1 MKTLESTMDRK
12 ILFLALATVLNASSA
27 HALGDHAGGHHA
39 DSQSIGLPGVA
50 SRVTRAVEV
59 EMRDTMRF
67 APAEIQV
74 SPNETIRF
82 VVRNLGKARHEMVLG
97 KEQDLKAHNEEMK
110 KAPEM
115 IHADKNSVTVS
126 PGQVGEIVWTFTR
139 AGTVNFACLQ
149 PGHFDAGMKGRILV
163 GKKSSNKENHAEHK
177 H

>member
-1 MKTLESTMDRK
+1 MKTLEINMERK
-12 ILFLALATVLNASSA
+12 ILFVALVTVLSASSV

-39 DSQSIGLPGVA
+39 DSQSIGSPGGA
-50 SRVTRAVEV
+50 SRVTRTIEI

-74 SPNETIRF
+74 SSNETIRF
-82 VVRNLGKARHEMVLG
+82 VVRNLGKTRHEMVLG
-97 KEQDLKAHNEEMK
+97 KEHTLKAHNEEMK
-110 KAPEM
+110 KSPDM
-115 IHADKNSVTVS
+115 IHADKNSVTVL
-126 PGQVGEIVWTFTR
+126 PGQVGEIVWTFTK

-163 GKKSSNKENHAEHK
+163 AKKSANQENQAEHK